1 MTKEN
6 IKKYPHR
13 LAHHI
18 FTGRTFWA
26 PVVLTGVSRETAYQ
40 NKIVKYYEAERKR
53 LWGLWTCTFWIRQS
67 DVRFYT
73 PRTDRFYPVDVV
85 K

>member
-6 IKKYPHR
+6 IKKHPHMLVEKR
-13 LAHHI
+13 YSRPI
-18 FTGRTFWA
+18 WV
-26 PVVLTGVSRETAYQ
+26 PIVLTGVARETAIQ
-40 NKIVKYYEAERKR
+40 GKVIKYYEAERKR